1 MTDDVYLLTNDIV
14 MKKAK
19 NSNQPYNSETP
30 ISTVEES
37 YVSMPRVNRI
47 QAAVSDY
54 SYKKFQTVA
63 SKIPFTLNEWANIL
77 HLSERTLQRY
87 AKDNKNFEGIYVDRI
102 LQIEKMVKLGLEV
115 FSNAQALY
123 QWLKKPKHILG
134 EHIDFE
140 ALYHTE
146 GINVINDQ
154 LGRIQQGVY
163 A

>member
-1 MTDDVYLLTNDIV
+1 
-14 MKKAK
+14 
-19 NSNQPYNSETP
+19 
-30 ISTVEES
+30 
-37 YVSMPRVNRI
+37 
-47 QAAVSDY
+47 
-54 SYKKFQTVA
+54 
-63 SKIPFTLNEWANIL
+63 
-77 HLSERTLQRY
+77 
-87 AKDNKNFEGIYVDRI
+87 
-102 LQIEKMVKLGLEV
+102 MVKLGLEV